1 VAACRAAGV
10 PTVAIQHGIVYPK
23 YYSYRHD
30 ADEAACP
37 RPDRTA
43 VFGEAAARLLRAIGR
58 YAPQSLVTTGSPK
71 FDDLVRLARERDR
84 AALRR
89 SLGVGEDERLVV
101 VASRFRAIRDTHQAI
116 GTAFPALVR
125 AVESLPG
132 VRMLVKPHPAEPA
145 TAYDAVLRREG
156 GRRARV
162 LPAGSDLVE
171 ALHAADALV
180 TVESLSAVEALVL
193 GRPVVILNLPT
204 NLRSLVDAGVAVGV
218 ARGADPASALRD
230 VLFDAAVAERLQAAR
245 VRYLSDVAAGVDGQ
259 ATARILRL
267 LNDMAGGVRSQAP
280 ASAAASGHGRV

>member
-1 VAACRAAGV
+1 M
-10 PTVAIQHGIVYPK
+10 P
-23 YYSYRHD
+23 
-30 ADEAACP
+30 
-37 RPDRTA
+37 
-43 VFGEAAARLLRAIGR
+43 L
-58 YAPQSLVTTGSPK
+58 
-71 FDDLVRLARERDR
+71 
-84 AALRR
+84 
-89 SLGVGEDERLVV
+89 
-101 VASRFRAIRDTHQAI
+101 
-116 GTAFPALVR
+116 
-125 AVESLPG
+125 
-132 VRMLVKPHPAEPA
+132 
-145 TAYDAVLRREG
+145 
-156 GRRARV
+156 
-162 LPAGSDLVE
+162 
-171 ALHAADALV
+171 LHAADALV

>member
-1 VAACRAAGV
+1 
-10 PTVAIQHGIVYPK
+10 
-23 YYSYRHD
+23 
-30 ADEAACP
+30 
-37 RPDRTA
+37 
-43 VFGEAAARLLRAIGR
+43 
-58 YAPQSLVTTGSPK
+58 
-71 FDDLVRLARERDR
+71 
-84 AALRR
+84 
-89 SLGVGEDERLVV
+89 

-193 GRPVVILNLPT
+193 GRPVVVLNMPT
-204 NLRSLVDAGVAVGV
+204 HLRELVDQGVALAV
-218 ARGADPASALRD
+218 AAGEDPAPALRA
-230 VLFDAAVAERLQAAR
+230 VLFDAAVRERLAEAR
-245 VRYLSDVAAGVDGQ
+245 ARYLSDFAMGVDGR
-259 ATARILRL
+259 ATARIAALLRAT
-267 LNDMAGGVRSQAP
+267 AG
-280 ASAAASGHGRV
+280 SAAETPGTAGMVG